1 MSISRS
7 EKEVGLKVGRRV
19 LINKSPGGKLV
30 RKVDDPGPICIYDIY
45 RIYAL
50 VRASFVLQFLSR
62 RDELFRL
69 PNYLKCLN

>member
-30 RKVDDPGPICIYDIY
+30 RKVDDPG
-45 RIYAL
+45 
-50 VRASFVLQFLSR
+50 
-62 RDELFRL
+62 RDGIL
-69 PNYLKCLN
+69 P